1 MKATI
6 SKEELDIL
14 PVETY
19 NADIVLVDDR
29 TKAALA
35 IDCLRREQV
44 LGFDTETR
52 PSFRRGLIN
61 HVSLVQLATE
71 RQCFLFRLNRLGA
84 YQPLFY
90 LLSDEN
96 VKKVGLSLENDFLGL
111 RHVARF
117 VPKGFI
123 DIQQMAK
130 NAGIENMSLQ
140 KIYAILFDKKI
151 SKRQR
156 LSNWEAEKLSNAQ
169 QNYAALDAWSCLRIY
184 NELKNLTR

>member
-1 MKATI
+1 MRATI
-6 SKEELDIL
+6 SKEELDTFPL
-14 PVETY
+14 ETY
-19 NADIVLVDDR
+19 DADIVLVDDR

-35 IDCLRREQV
+35 VDALRRERV
-44 LGFDTETR
+44 LGFDSETR

-61 HVSLVQLATE
+61 RVALVQLATE

-90 LLSDEN
+90 LLADEN
-96 VKKVGLSLENDFLGL
+96 VKKVGLSLQNDFLAL
-111 RHVARF
+111 RQVARF
-117 VPKGFI
+117 EPKGFL

-130 NAGIENMSLQ
+130 NAGIESMSLQ
-140 KIYAILFDKKI
+140 KIYAILFEKKI

-184 NELKNLTR
+184 NELKNLTK